1 MDPWNVVHVF
11 CCNNVSLAVKSIQ
24 LLQHWPCFYHP
35 LQWPLDVAGCNGRF
49 PGAWPDLS
57 ESGNVTAQPF
67 FKAFGLRL
75 PTLDLSGWVF
85 FVKSFCE
92 VFLIHVLITGTFFGV
107 CIHTHVVLA
116 QCDFCPGPVLW
127 MSIKGYVSAAP
138 CCLGRRSSPSGAH
151 MHGCKEFETSVRL
164 FLSLKTR
171 VRSTNITP
179 ASQRA
184 LPFWRMQR
192 YVCHAANWP
201 LAKFPYSGHTQQ
213 REDPTF
219 FCLSCLFLGC
229 FHICC
234 FFTYNVERSSTAE
247 CSPTYWW
254 KTFCSLYPW
263 CVECLSGQE
272 KSAEW
277 FVAKVAV
284 HRWIVDSLVFPWLLY
299 KPPYLCTPW
308 GSHGS
313 CFASRA
319 ILWLRTHHWTEQAKE
334 SYVCCHLKNVLC
346 WNLES
351 GPL

>member
-1 MDPWNVVHVF
+1 MWFDAFFLVQNIIELHVIRRRL
-11 CCNNVSLAVKSIQ
+11 CRYAHLN
-24 LLQHWPCFYHP
+24 
-35 LQWPLDVAGCNGRF
+35 
-49 PGAWPDLS
+49 LS
-57 ESGNVTAQPF
+57 
-67 FKAFGLRL
+67 
-75 PTLDLSGWVF
+75 
-85 FVKSFCE
+85 
-92 VFLIHVLITGTFFGV
+92 FFGYLEAFDWVKFMSWSQELFLV
-107 CIHTHVVLA
+107 CAYTHVVLA
-116 QCDFCPGPVLW
+116 QCDFCPVLW

-151 MHGCKEFETSVRL
+151 MHGCKEFWNKCAIVS
-164 FLSLKTR
+164 FIKTR

-229 FHICC
+229 FHIFC

-284 HRWIVDSLVFPWLLY
+284 HRWIVDSLVFPWLPY

-313 CFASRA
+313 CFCIPCYLVAPHTPLDRASQKSLTCVATWGMYCAEIWNRVQCRDQHK
-319 ILWLRTHHWTEQAKE
+319 L
-334 SYVCCHLKNVLC
+334 SSKNC
-346 WNLES
+346 
-351 GPL
+351 G